1 LEREYILPTI
11 YTKETI
17 LVELSKAQ
25 LDQLQQGIAN
35 ARTFDDLMGKDG
47 VIKQLMKSSLENILS
62 TEMDEHLGYEKH
74 SIAGDNTGN
83 SRNGTSKKNLK
94 TSQGE
99 IPIEIP
105 RDRNGNFSP
114 IIVGKHQRTI
124 GDLQDKIIS
133 MYAKGMSTRDIQEH
147 VEEIYGLQL
156 SPTSISNITDSI
168 ITHMREWQTRPLES
182 IYAITFFDAIYF
194 KVREDG
200 KVVNKAAYT
209 CLSIDLEGRK
219 EMLGIWIGQAE
230 SSRFWLT
237 IFNELKNRGVG
248 DILIACVDGLK
259 GFSEAIETA
268 FPKTEV
274 QQCIIHQIRTSL
286 KYISTKNQK
295 EFLADLKPVYTAPT
309 EENALVM
316 LDALDEKWGKKYPL
330 VIGSWRNNWVRLS
343 TYFKY
348 PKEVRT
354 VIYTTNAVESLHRQF
369 RKVTKAKSQFPN
381 DEALTKMLY
390 LSYRDIAKKWTMAI
404 RNWAEIISQLSI
416 FFKERL
422 DGKL

>member
-1 LEREYILPTI
+1 M
-11 YTKETI
+11 
-17 LVELSKAQ
+17 ELSKEQ
-25 LDQLQQGIAN
+25 LEQLQKGIAN
-35 ARTFDDLMGKDG
+35 AKTFDDLMGKDG
-47 VIKQLMKSSLENILS
+47 VIKQLLKSSLENMLS
-62 TEMDEHLGYEKH
+62 VEMDEHLGYEKH

-99 IPIEIP
+99 IPVEIP
-105 RDRNGNFSP
+105 RDRNGNYSP
-114 IIVGKHQRTI
+114 IVISKHQRTI

-133 MYAKGMSTRDIQEH
+133 MYAKGMSTRDIQNH

-156 SPTSISNITDSI
+156 SPTSISNITDNI
-168 ITHMREWQTRPLES
+168 IAHIREWQARPLES
-182 IYAITFFDAIYF
+182 IYAIVFFDAIYF

-209 CLSIDLEGRK
+209 CLSIDLEGHK

-230 SSRFWLT
+230 SARFWLT
-237 IFNELKNRGVG
+237 IFNELKNRGVS

-259 GFSEAIETA
+259 GFSEAIETT

-309 EENALVM
+309 EENALIM
-316 LDALDEKWGKKYPL
+316 LEALDEKWGKKYPL

-348 PKEVRT
+348 PQEVRT

-404 RNWAEIISQLSI
+404 RNWATIISQLSI

-422 DGKL
+422 DGHL

>member
-1 LEREYILPTI
+1 M
-11 YTKETI
+11 
-17 LVELSKAQ
+17 ELSKEQ
-25 LDQLQQGIAN
+25 LEQLQKGIAN
-35 ARTFDDLMGKDG
+35 AKTFDDLMGKDG
-47 VIKQLMKSSLENILS
+47 VIKQLLKSSLENMLS
-62 TEMDEHLGYEKH
+62 VEMDEHLGYEKH

-99 IPIEIP
+99 IPVEIP
-105 RDRNGNFSP
+105 RDRNGNYSP
-114 IIVGKHQRTI
+114 IVISKHQRTI

-133 MYAKGMSTRDIQEH
+133 MYAKGMSTRDIQNH

-156 SPTSISNITDSI
+156 SPTSISNITDNI
-168 ITHMREWQTRPLES
+168 IAHIREWQARPLES
-182 IYAITFFDAIYF
+182 IYVITFFDAIYF

-209 CLSIDLEGRK
+209 CLSIDLEGHK

-237 IFNELKNRGVG
+237 IFNELKNRGVS

-286 KYISTKNQK
+286 KYIATKNQK

-309 EENALVM
+309 EENALIM

-330 VIGSWRNNWVRLS
+330 VIGSWRTNWVRLS

-348 PKEVRT
+348 PQEVRT

-404 RNWAEIISQLSI
+404 RNWAVIISQLSI

-422 DGKL
+422 DGSL